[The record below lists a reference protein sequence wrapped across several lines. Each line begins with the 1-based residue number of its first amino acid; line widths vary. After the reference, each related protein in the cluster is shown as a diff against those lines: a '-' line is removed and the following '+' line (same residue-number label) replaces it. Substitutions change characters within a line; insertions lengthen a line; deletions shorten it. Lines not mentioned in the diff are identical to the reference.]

1 MRTLLSTSLSLLLT
15 GPVFSET
22 PVETQVNA
30 IIEEYNSGVRERI
43 LQIQKATTQE
53 ERTAIRQSMPRIELY
68 TPRVLAVAEQHT
80 GDPGAVKAVCWLATQ
95 AASTPEAT
103 RALELL
109 GTHYAAS
116 PGVWEAAQNLH
127 RLPRAQS
134 EPLLRAIREKN
145 PSAQDRCAAT
155 HSLATQLF
163 IHSEGLQTP
172 EAKAW
177 REEAASLFEEVM
189 TKHADITI
197 NGFKPAM
204 QAAGMMFELRHLQP
218 GGEAPEIE
226 GKDGDGATFKLT
238 DYRGRN
244 VLLVFWGSWCHSCH
258 SFLPQLQALAEKLK
272 DRPFAIV
279 GVNSDI
285 LAEYQA
291 HRAQHPT
298 PWRNF
303 CDESSS
309 GPISTLWNIRHW
321 PTLYLIDAK
330 GIIAAKQPAL
340 GEIESLLNSGS
351 IAQSQS
357 GLPGKAG
364 GL

>member
-1 MRTLLSTSLSLLLT
+1 
-15 GPVFSET
+15 
-22 PVETQVNA
+22 
-30 IIEEYNSGVRERI
+30 
-43 LQIQKATTQE
+43 
-53 ERTAIRQSMPRIELY
+53 
-68 TPRVLAVAEQHT
+68 
-80 GDPGAVKAVCWLATQ
+80 
-95 AASTPEAT
+95 
-103 RALELL
+103 
-109 GTHYAAS
+109 
-116 PGVWEAAQNLH
+116 
-127 RLPRAQS
+127 
-134 EPLLRAIREKN
+134 LR
-145 PSAQDRCAAT
+145 
-155 HSLATQLF
+155 
-163 IHSEGLQTP
+163 TP

-197 NGFKPAM
+197 NGFKPAT

-226 GKDGDGATFKLT
+226 GKDGDGATFKLS
-238 DYRGRN
+238 DYRGKN

-258 SFLPQLQALAEKLK
+258 GFLPQLQALAERLK

-321 PTLYLIDAK
+321 PTLCLIDAK

-340 GEIESLLNSGS
+340 GEIENLLNSS
-351 IAQSQS
+351 SVAQSQS
-357 GLPGKAG
+357 ATPGKAG